1 MIDIF
6 KQLNYENGIDP
17 GTKTDDSGMTVLT
30 SYIVRRVVSS
40 TDFSLSERIGD
51 SKSIADIIYKENEDS
66 INYLEMLYFRVIEDK
81 SIEPNKR
88 NLLELL
94 EKLESDLEYNSEIFG
109 KRASFVMD
117 FIEADTFRHALNK
130 SSNEFECRVLGRI
143 RELRLLYFNVS
154 ESSKKGKQT
163 PVEIKAYLDRF
174 IIGQQDA
181 KMSVSV
187 AAYGHGKRVRHPDV
201 NFTPDVVLLIGLTGC
216 GKTEI
221 MRRIKEITG
230 YPMVFTDVSN
240 LGASQ
245 FRGRH
250 KEDILLDLYE
260 DAGKDMKRA
269 ERGIVFM
276 DEFDKLLLPAFSDR
290 GVDMH
295 DDVQS
300 QLLTM
305 LEGSE
310 VEIKSGNKNL
320 RMNTSRI
327 LFVLAGAFQG
337 LEEYIKNDK
346 RKKDKI
352 GGSMGFNA
360 SLDKDVD
367 TEFIRENI
375 SHEILMAYGMKRE
388 LAGRISAIAVLEKLT
403 EEDMFRILRDPEES
417 LPELY
422 AREIELS
429 CGAKLEFTEE
439 ALRLI
444 AKKAAELPVGA
455 RALRVILGEIMLPI
469 RYDAPGLKNVKII
482 RITEDTVAN
491 GTAPEYISGS
501 GDGNKPLSELVRQY
515 GER

>member
-1 MIDIF
+1 
-6 KQLNYENGIDP
+6 
-17 GTKTDDSGMTVLT
+17 
-30 SYIVRRVVSS
+30 
-40 TDFSLSERIGD
+40 
-51 SKSIADIIYKENEDS
+51 
-66 INYLEMLYFRVIEDK
+66 
-81 SIEPNKR
+81 
-88 NLLELL
+88 
-94 EKLESDLEYNSEIFG
+94 
-109 KRASFVMD
+109 
-117 FIEADTFRHALNK
+117 
-130 SSNEFECRVLGRI
+130 
-143 RELRLLYFNVS
+143 
-154 ESSKKGKQT
+154 
-163 PVEIKAYLDRF
+163 
-174 IIGQQDA
+174 
-181 KMSVSV
+181 
-187 AAYGHGKRVRHPDV
+187 
-201 NFTPDVVLLIGLTGC
+201 
-216 GKTEI
+216 
-221 MRRIKEITG
+221 
-230 YPMVFTDVSN
+230 
-240 LGASQ
+240 
-245 FRGRH
+245 
-250 KEDILLDLYE
+250 
-260 DAGKDMKRA
+260 
-269 ERGIVFM
+269 M
-276 DEFDKLLLPAFSDR
+276 DEFDKLLLPAFSDK
-290 GVDMH
+290 GVNMH

-320 RMNTSRI
+320 RMDTSRI

-469 RYDAPGLKNVKII
+469 RYDAPGFKNVKII

>member
-1 MIDIF
+1 
-6 KQLNYENGIDP
+6 
-17 GTKTDDSGMTVLT
+17 
-30 SYIVRRVVSS
+30 
-40 TDFSLSERIGD
+40 
-51 SKSIADIIYKENEDS
+51 
-66 INYLEMLYFRVIEDK
+66 
-81 SIEPNKR
+81 
-88 NLLELL
+88 
-94 EKLESDLEYNSEIFG
+94 
-109 KRASFVMD
+109 
-117 FIEADTFRHALNK
+117 
-130 SSNEFECRVLGRI
+130 
-143 RELRLLYFNVS
+143 
-154 ESSKKGKQT
+154 
-163 PVEIKAYLDRF
+163 
-174 IIGQQDA
+174 
-181 KMSVSV
+181 MSVSV
-187 AAYGHGKRVRHPDV
+187 ATYGHGKRVRHPDV
-201 NFTPDVVLLIGLTGC
+201 NFTPDVVLLIGPTGC

-260 DAGKDMKRA
+260 DAGKDMKSA

-320 RMNTSRI
+320 RMDTSRI

-337 LEEYIKNDK
+337 LEEYIRNDK
-346 RKKDKI
+346 RKKDKN

-367 TEFIRENI
+367 TDFIRQNI

-403 EEDMFRILRDPEES
+403 EDDMFRILRDPEES

-429 CGAKLEFTEE
+429 CGASLEFTDE

-469 RYDAPGLKNVKII
+469 RYIAPGLKGVKII
-482 RITEDTVAN
+482 RITADTVEN
-491 GTAPEYISGS
+491 GNAPEYIY
-501 GDGNKPLSELVRQY
+501 GDSTGDKPLSELVRQY